1 MSTRTILK
9 NVGSNS
15 LGYVVNVAVALKLTP
30 FVEDRLGHSGYGLWT
45 LIVSFVGYYGLLD
58 VGIRSAVGHY
68 VATYHAQRDE
78 ARVNRTLSTAMA
90 LMLVVTLLAGVVT
103 WFAGTHLPDWYRA
116 AKELQQAAGGE
127 TAAAVDV
134 SAIDP
139 DTLRTVVWLMGS
151 CFALGFPMALYGT
164 VLYSV
169 QRLAIQNAIGIGQV
183 LVRAALTWWALTRGH
198 GLVGLACVAVG
209 CTVAGWI
216 ASIIAAYRVLPTLA
230 FAFNR
235 ASRVAMKELF
245 SYGGYNVLVNVGD
258 TVLLYTSGFVIW
270 AALKDEV
277 AVTYYAIPATS
288 LIPYFMQLVQSIT
301 WSFTPHFTGRWALGQ
316 IDDVRRLLR
325 SGTRGVTLLAALIGG
340 GLLFMGEEFL
350 SIWMKP
356 DFVAGP
362 LFPTSAAVLAVLAV
376 ATLIRASQST
386 GRQALFAMREVRWL
400 GFLVLAEALV
410 NVVLSVVLVRRL
422 GLIGVAWATL
432 IPVAIT
438 QGFVQPRHLLR
449 ELSLDWKR
457 YALDVARAAL
467 PVLLVMGTIDWFVA
481 PRLPV
486 HSLPTFLLRGV
497 VVALPA
503 ALVGLWCATS
513 RDERAALRSKFARRG

>member
-15 LGYVVNVAVALKLTP
+15 LGYVVNVAVALMLTP
-30 FVEDRLGHSGYGLWT
+30 FIEDRLGNAGYGLWT
-45 LIVSFVGYYGLLD
+45 LIVCFVGYYGLLD

-68 VATYHAQRDE
+68 VATWHAQRDE
-78 ARVNRTLSTAMA
+78 ERVNRTLSTAMA

-103 WFAGTHLPDWYRA
+103 WFAGRHLPDLLRWMNELRA
-116 AKELQQAAGGE
+116 AAGEEPIDLSGAA
-127 TAAAVDV
+127 D
-134 SAIDP
+134 DP
-139 DTLRTVVWLMGS
+139 GSLRTAVWVMGAG
-151 CFALGFPMALYGT
+151 FALSFPMALYGT

-169 QRLAIQNAIGIGQV
+169 QRLGIQNAIGIGQV
-183 LVRAALTWWALTRGH
+183 LLRGALNWWVLVHGH

-209 CTVAGWI
+209 CNVLGWI
-216 ASIIAAYRVLPTLA
+216 AAIVAAYRVLPTLA
-230 FAFNR
+230 ISFAR
-235 ASRVAMKELF
+235 ASRVAVKELF
-245 SYGGYNVLVNVGD
+245 SYGGFNVLVNVGD
-258 TVLLYTSGFVIW
+258 TVLLYTSVFVI
-270 AALKDEV
+270 V
-277 AVTYYAIPATS
+277 ATLHDVDVVTYYAIPATT

-340 GLLFMGEEFL
+340 GLLFLGEEFL
-350 SIWMKP
+350 SIWMEARY
-356 DFVAGP
+356 VAGP

-376 ATLIRASQST
+376 ATIVRASQST

-410 NVVLSVVLVRRL
+410 NVVLSIVLVRRL

-438 QGFVQPRHLLR
+438 QGFIQPRHLLR
-449 ELSLDWKR
+449 ELALDWKR
-457 YALDVARAAL
+457 YAFDVARAAL
-467 PVLLVMGTIDWFVA
+467 PVIAVMGTIDWFVA
-481 PRLPV
+481 PKMPV
-486 HSLPTFLLRGV
+486 DSLASFLLRGV

-513 RDERAALRSKFARRG
+513 RDERARLRSKLARRS